1 MDKEKELY
9 EETQEI
15 SEEEKAPE
23 KDATSKIKR
32 RSQPEPEKKQE
43 DDNLCIH
50 CGENKKAA
58 GSNYCSVCIS
68 KATKTKVPVF
78 AWICV
83 VVVVLFAAVAL
94 LLSYLNFAPAK
105 RILEGREALS
115 ENRLGDSFNSYE
127 DAFYLAD
134 ELNSELNWNLV
145 FVGRRVRIEEAKV
158 TVKLNAPFYAY
169 NFLSQYFTEPE
180 LRKNPETVG
189 YYNDFQKFNE
199 FLQII
204 SAIDGED
211 EKSADEALEKV
222 AVLKEKYKD
231 VKDKYFYVLFTEN
244 YIKENYKKTGKDEL
258 LKDIDEIKK
267 LYPEEKWFYLNYYCD
282 LYFDTGRYDECL
294 TACDEAI
301 AYNRNLSDAYLNK
314 LKVCFIKDDEDASNA
329 FLGAY
334 LGSNSEDDTYYAMK
348 IMMLRRFGDSIDST
362 IEECEKDIL
371 IAEGAPEV
379 YRQQALNY
387 LVKGDYD
394 SAFDTAYNA
403 FVTVYNLYSYG
414 AMDIQLSETRET
426 LYVCAKLYEK
436 NGSGMSEFH
445 SSLADILASFEGYT
459 ASENA
464 AALIDGKK
472 TPAEILTEGMADF
485 V

>member
-1 MDKEKELY
+1 
-9 EETQEI
+9 
-15 SEEEKAPE
+15 
-23 KDATSKIKR
+23 
-32 RSQPEPEKKQE
+32 
-43 DDNLCIH
+43 
-50 CGENKKAA
+50 
-58 GSNYCSVCIS
+58 
-68 KATKTKVPVF
+68 
-78 AWICV
+78 
-83 VVVVLFAAVAL
+83 
-94 LLSYLNFAPAK
+94 
-105 RILEGREALS
+105 
-115 ENRLGDSFNSYE
+115 
-127 DAFYLAD
+127 
-134 ELNSELNWNLV
+134 
-145 FVGRRVRIEEAKV
+145 
-158 TVKLNAPFYAY
+158 
-169 NFLSQYFTEPE
+169 
-180 LRKNPETVG
+180 
-189 YYNDFQKFNE
+189 
-199 FLQII
+199 
-204 SAIDGED
+204 
-211 EKSADEALEKV
+211 
-222 AVLKEKYKD
+222 
-231 VKDKYFYVLFTEN
+231 
-244 YIKENYKKTGKDEL
+244 
-258 LKDIDEIKK
+258 
-267 LYPEEKWFYLNYYCD
+267 
-282 LYFDTGRYDECL
+282 
-294 TACDEAI
+294 
-301 AYNRNLSDAYLNK
+301 
-314 LKVCFIKDDEDASNA
+314 
-329 FLGAY
+329 
-334 LGSNSEDDTYYAMK
+334 MK